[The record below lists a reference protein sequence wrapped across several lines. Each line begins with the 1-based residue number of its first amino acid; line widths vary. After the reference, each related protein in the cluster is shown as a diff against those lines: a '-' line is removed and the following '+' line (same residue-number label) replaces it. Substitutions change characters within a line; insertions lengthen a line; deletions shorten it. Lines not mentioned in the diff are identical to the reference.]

1 MFIIVRI
8 MVAPKNLCLIL
19 LKCSIQFVIAR
30 KYLLKDIF
38 KKTREITRDKAGFV
52 IYNNEIIFKQGKSHA
67 EAIL

>member
-1 MFIIVRI
+1 

-30 KYLLKDIF
+30 KYLLKLQLKIF
-38 KKTREITRDKAGFV
+38 KKNKKKTRDKAGFV
-52 IYNNEIIFKQGKSHA
+52 IYNNEIIMKQCKSHA

>member
-1 MFIIVRI
+1 

-30 KYLLKDIF
+30 KYLLKLQLKIL
-38 KKTREITRDKAGFV
+38 KKKTRDKAGFV
-52 IYNNEIIFKQGKSHA
+52 IYNNEIIMKQCKSHA